1 MERLSVR
8 EGISVGHGDNYRAF
22 LEGQSLRLNGLRSGR
37 YVLVHRVNVDRRL
50 RERSYDNNAS
60 SAAPRPALAARRARA
75 EGAGILPADRPL
87 RRTIGKGSAAGGSEQ
102 EGAAR
107 PVIGGHARMSAT
119 DS

>member
-1 MERLSVR
+1 MYTTRCGLNLMERLSVR

-60 SAAPRPALAARRARA
+60 SALLDLHWRRGVPVLRVLAFC
-75 EGAGILPADRPL
+75 PQTDRCDAQ
-87 RRTIGKGSAAGGSEQ
+87 SA
-102 EGAAR
+102 GAAPQAAASR
-107 PVIGGHARMSAT
+107 RVLHDR
-119 DS
+119 